1 MTTALACALAAIALA
16 GAAGDGGPASR
27 AAAARPAVALPA
39 VALPMAARATQA
51 RPGGAAGHG
60 GPPPAARAG
69 RTAAAPCPVPP
80 RGPLSDAPGAGKT
93 VALTFDDG
101 PGRSTGAILA
111 ILERY
116 RVPATFFN
124 IGADAAIAPAMVR
137 AEARAG
143 FVVEDHTWDHPHM
156 RALPAAAQAA
166 EISRTAALQRRLI
179 GAAPC
184 LFRPPYGE
192 YSQVTVTVARQQR
205 MAVWLWSV
213 DTQDWMAAGSPAPFW
228 VQRVI
233 GRAEAG
239 GAFQHPVVL
248 MHNQVAGN
256 PATVAA
262 LPVIIRFY
270 QSRGYHFVAL

>member
-1 MTTALACALAAIALA
+1 V
-16 GAAGDGGPASR
+16 
-27 AAAARPAVALPA
+27 AVSCPL
-39 VALPMAARATQA
+39 
-51 RPGGAAGHG
+51 
-60 GPPPAARAG
+60 PPP
-69 RTAAAPCPVPP
+69 
-80 RGPLSDAPGAGKT
+80 GPLSAAPGAGKT

-124 IGADAAIAPAMVR
+124 IGADAALQPAMVR

-143 FVVEDHTWDHPHM
+143 FAVGDHTWDHAHLRP
-156 RALPAAAQAA
+156 LPAAAQAA
-166 EISRTAALQRRLI
+166 EIARTSALERKLD

-192 YSQVTVTVARQQR
+192 FSKVTVTVARQQR

-213 DTQDWMAAGSPAPFW
+213 DTQDWMAAGSGSAFW

-239 GAFQHPVVL
+239 AAFPHPVVL
-248 MHNQVAGN
+248 MHNQVGGN

-270 QSRGYHFVAL
+270 QSRGYRFVAL